1 MSSAQRLCQI
11 VANGHNEGY
20 NDFTLLLIRPFRV
33 VERVPMIRSQTE
45 FSTLKQLDRAK
56 EKSFTET
63 TRILL
68 LPQAIS

>member
-20 NDFTLLLIRPFRV
+20 NDFTLLLIRPFK
-33 VERVPMIRSQTE
+33 VERVRMIRSQTE